1 MCDLGLAKL
10 QNHLA
15 TIKTSKGCGAG
26 TVPYKAP
33 EMFYDGKRSTPADI
47 YSFGCVLIELTTSR
61 RVWGTMDGY
70 QITAKVCGSYQLLPE
85 PPSTDAVPEPYK
97 NLCAQC
103 TRLNQAERPSA
114 LAVLHQLMA
123 L

>member
-1 MCDLGLAKL
+1 
-10 QNHLA
+10 
-15 TIKTSKGCGAG
+15 
-26 TVPYKAP
+26 
-33 EMFYDGKRSTPADI
+33 MFYDGKRSTPADI
-47 YSFGCVLIELTTSR
+47 YSFGCVLIELTPSR
-61 RVWGTMDGY
+61 RVWGTMDGF

-85 PPSTDAVPEPYK
+85 PPSTDAVPEPYR

>member
-1 MCDLGLAKL
+1 MMERDQLPQTYILL
-10 QNHLA
+10 DVFL
-15 TIKTSKGCGAG
+15 
-26 TVPYKAP
+26 
-33 EMFYDGKRSTPADI
+33 
-47 YSFGCVLIELTTSR
+47 TSR
-61 RVWGTMDGY
+61 RVWGTMDGF